1 MELKCTRPTASA
13 LEKMTNKKI
22 VRYQFVG
29 HCLGEAIERCEDYPE
44 IKEEQLVTK
53 TGSLGK

>member
-22 VRYQFVG
+22 VRYQFAGRDLEKQSNV
-29 HCLGEAIERCEDYPE
+29 AEDYPE

>member
-29 HCLGEAIERCEDYPE
+29 RDLEKQSNVARI
-44 IKEEQLVTK
+44 ILK
-53 TGSLGK
+53 